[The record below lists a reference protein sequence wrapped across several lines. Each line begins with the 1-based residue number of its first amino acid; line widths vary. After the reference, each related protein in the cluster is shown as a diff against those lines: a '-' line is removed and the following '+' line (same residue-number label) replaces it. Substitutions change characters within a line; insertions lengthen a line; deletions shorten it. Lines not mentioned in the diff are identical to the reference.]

1 MTEHAP
7 SESVPLEVPVVLRA
21 AEVRAADGFL
31 GDSRNLSRRPE
42 LHAIRRGSYMASCE
56 WDRLAAAEQH
66 LYLVRETVEHFGSDL
81 LVSDRSA
88 AELWGI
94 PYLGARPDKVEVTKK
109 RAGGGRGST
118 HMRYRT
124 TTKMPDPVDLDGIA
138 VTSPAR
144 TAVDIARSL
153 GFASGLMAMDHVLGA
168 KLATVED
175 LATAIVALA
184 RRLDRVKAEAVLT
197 RADSRSESPAESLA
211 RARMYQIG
219 APIPDL
225 QREFFVDGVLIGR
238 TDFYWEVADCIG
250 EMDGDVKYLGGG
262 TSGGKSAEQ
271 VVLAEKRR
279 EDALRRLVT
288 AFIRFIWDDALA
300 IAPLET
306 ELRRVGV
313 LTGPKVRRFGA

>member
-1 MTEHAP
+1 MSGEEWAGL
-7 SESVPLEVPVVLRA
+7 SVK
-21 AEVRAADGFL
+21 
-31 GDSRNLSRRPE
+31 
-42 LHAIRRGSYMASCE
+42 
-56 WDRLAAAEQH
+56 EQH
-66 LYLVRETVEHFGSDL
+66 LHLVRETVRYIGADI

-88 AELWGI
+88 ADLWGI
-94 PYLGARPDKVEVTKK
+94 PYLGARPAKVHVTAK
-109 RAGGGRGST
+109 RAGGGRSSG
-118 HMRYRT
+118 HVHYRT

-153 GFASGLMAMDHVLGA
+153 GFASGLMAFDHVLA
-168 KLATVED
+168 SKLATAED
-175 LATAIVALA
+175 LTLAIAELV
-184 RRLDRVKAEAVLT
+184 RRIDRVKAEAVLT
-197 RADSRSESPAESLA
+197 RADGRAESPAESLA

-262 TSGGKSAEQ
+262 ISGGTSAEQ

-279 EDALRRLVT
+279 EDALRRLVA
-288 AFIRFIWDDALA
+288 AFIRFTWNDALT
-300 IAPLET
+300 IAPFEA
-306 ELRRVGV
+306 ELRRVGI
-313 LTGPKVRRFGA
+313 LTGEKIRRFGA